1 MFDDEIFNNDEF
13 EDDLGI
19 LFNRPMNAMLNDN

>member
-1 MFDDEIFNNDEF
+1 MFDDEVFDDVDF